1 MTCRPGGPLARHSR
15 LWRLAALAIA
25 CFTKPP
31 VWTLGKPL
39 GEPTIEIQHPTTNQT
54 FSDGD
59 ALVAILLVRPHSPC
73 DCQRTRTI
81 QYFGEE
87 VAAAAATCRSDTS

>member
-1 MTCRPGGPLARHSR
+1 MTCRPGGPLARLSR

-87 VAAAAATCRSDTS
+87 VAAAAATCRSETS